1 MSITH
6 RSLKTNGISLHIA
19 EAGEGPLVVLL
30 HGFPELWYSY
40 RHQLEALAAAGYHA
54 VAPDQRG
61 YGRFDAPEEIRRY
74 SLLHLAGDVVGLIG
88 SLGEARC
95 VVVGHDWGSPV
106 ASTVGLFRPDLVK
119 GVALLSVPYAPRG
132 DQDSLT
138 GLTKRLGPDNYQVF
152 FQEPGVAEAALG
164 TDVRKTIIDTLVGL
178 SGDAPSVATLGGR
191 DAVVG
196 SLGASDTGMP
206 KWLTEED
213 VDYFTGEFQRTGFRG
228 GLNWYRNS
236 LMNWELM
243 APWHHAPLRQPSL
256 YVGGDRDPV
265 VNWPGFRE
273 YIAVLG
279 ETAMPNLT
287 RAVIL
292 EGCGH
297 WTQQERPDEVNG
309 LLLEFL
315 AGIVD

>member
-1 MSITH
+1 
-6 RSLKTNGISLHIA
+6 
-19 EAGEGPLVVLL
+19 
-30 HGFPELWYSY
+30 
-40 RHQLEALAAAGYHA
+40 
-54 VAPDQRG
+54 
-61 YGRFDAPEEIRRY
+61 
-74 SLLHLAGDVVGLIG
+74 
-88 SLGEARC
+88 
-95 VVVGHDWGSPV
+95 
-106 ASTVGLFRPDLVK
+106 
-119 GVALLSVPYAPRG
+119 
-132 DQDSLT
+132 
-138 GLTKRLGPDNYQVF
+138 
-152 FQEPGVAEAALG
+152 
-164 TDVRKTIIDTLVGL
+164 
-178 SGDAPSVATLGGR
+178 
-191 DAVVG
+191 
-196 SLGASDTGMP
+196 
-206 KWLTEED
+206 
-213 VDYFTGEFQRTGFRG
+213 
-228 GLNWYRNS
+228 
-236 LMNWELM
+236 MNWELM

>member
-1 MSITH
+1 MTITH
-6 RSLKTNGISLHIA
+6 RSVETNGISLHIA

-40 RHQLEALAAAGYHA
+40 RHQLEALADAGYHA

-61 YGRFDAPEEIRRY
+61 YGRSEAPEEIGRY
-74 SLLHLAGDVVGLIG
+74 SLLHLAGDVVGLIAA
-88 SLGEARC
+88 LGEGRC

-119 GVALLSVPYAPRG
+119 GVALLSVPYVPRG
-132 DQDSLT
+132 DMDMLS
-138 GLTKRLGPDNYQVF
+138 GLTARLGPDNYQLF

-164 TDVRKTIIDTLVGL
+164 ADVRATMISTLVGL
-178 SGDAPSVATLGGR
+178 SVGAFSVSTLGGGESI
-191 DAVVG
+191 A
-196 SLGASDTGMP
+196 SSPGASDAALP

-236 LMNWELM
+236 LANWELM
-243 APWHHAPLRQPSL
+243 APWHHAPLLAPSL
-256 YVGGDRDPV
+256 YVGGDKDPV

-273 YIAVLG
+273 FIAVLG
-279 ETAMPNLT
+279 ETTMPNLT
-287 RAVIL
+287 KSVIL

-315 AGIVD
+315 AGIAD